1 MDEIDEELREIKR
14 EIVES
19 RGLVIKTNNLTSGLA
34 ADLKTITKRQQSF
47 ERVAFFNSAFAFL
60 IFVGVVIGA
69 VYIAWNA
76 RIESATRETKRSE
89 DKALKADKELETLK
103 DQMRERAN
111 AELAA
116 VAFYELVRSGRRKE
130 IIDGFA
136 KLREQQLSRAELAFF
151 TDAVERAKSELS
163 VEAYQSGLE
172 HARSGRLSEAAQQL
186 EQSTKLASEGAH
198 LPSARLELSRVY
210 RRLNRQREAIPIL
223 SQLSETSTNPDVLDD
238 ATLLLAECLI
248 DIQAYNDAK
257 ATLRSFIRRFPQSP
271 LVNDAKMA
279 LSNLNLKR

>member
-1 MDEIDEELREIKR
+1 MDEFDEELREIKR

-69 VYIAWNA
+69 VYVAWNA

-89 DKALKADKELETLK
+89 DKAVKAEKELETLK
-103 DQMRERAN
+103 DQLRERAN

-116 VAFYELVRSGRRKE
+116 AAFYELVRSGRRKE
-130 IIDGFA
+130 IIEGFA
-136 KLREQQLSRAELAFF
+136 KLREQPLSRAELAVF
-151 TDAVERAKSELS
+151 TDAVERAKAELS
-163 VEAYQSGLE
+163 VEAYQAGLD
-172 HARSGRLSEAAQQL
+172 HARAGRLSEAAQQL

-198 LPSARLELSRVY
+198 LPSAKLELARAY

-223 SQLSETSTNPDVLDD
+223 SQLSETSPNPDVLDD

-257 ATLRSFIRRFPQSP
+257 ATLRSFVRRFPDSP

-279 LSNLNLKR
+279 LANLNLKR

>member
-1 MDEIDEELREIKR
+1 MDEFDEELREIKR

-19 RGLVIKTNNLTSGLA
+19 RGLVIKTNNLTSALA

-47 ERVAFFNSAFAFL
+47 ERMAFFNSAFAFL
-60 IFVGVVIGA
+60 IFVAVVIGA
-69 VYIAWNA
+69 VYVAWNA

-89 DKALKADKELETLK
+89 DKAVKAEGELEALK
-103 DQMRERAN
+103 NQMRERAN

-116 VAFYELVRSGRRKE
+116 ASFYELVRSGRRKE
-130 IIDGFA
+130 IIEGFA
-136 KLREQQLSRAELAFF
+136 KLREQPLSRAELAVF
-151 TDAVERAKSELS
+151 TDAVERAKAELS
-163 VEAYQSGLE
+163 VEAYQAGLD
-172 HARSGRLSEAAQQL
+172 HARAGRLSEAAQQL

-198 LPSARLELSRVY
+198 LPSAKLELARAY
-210 RRLNRQREAIPIL
+210 RRLNRQREAIPML
-223 SQLSETSTNPDVLDD
+223 SQLSETSPNPDVLDD

-257 ATLRSFIRRFPQSP
+257 ATLRSFIRRFPDSP

-279 LSNLNLKR
+279 LANLNLKR

>member
-1 MDEIDEELREIKR
+1 MDEFDEELREIKR

-69 VYIAWNA
+69 VYVAWNA

-89 DKALKADKELETLK
+89 DKAVKAEKELETLK
-103 DQMRERAN
+103 DQLRERAN

-116 VAFYELVRSGRRKE
+116 AAFYELVRSGRRKE
-130 IIDGFA
+130 IIEGFA
-136 KLREQQLSRAELAFF
+136 KLREQPLSRAELAVF
-151 TDAVERAKSELS
+151 TDAVERAKAELS
-163 VEAYQSGLE
+163 VEAYQAGLD
-172 HARSGRLSEAAQQL
+172 HARAGRLSEAAQHL

-198 LPSARLELSRVY
+198 LPSAKLELARAY

-223 SQLSETSTNPDVLDD
+223 SQLSETSPNPDVLDD

-257 ATLRSFIRRFPQSP
+257 ATLRSFVRRFPDSP

-279 LSNLNLKR
+279 LANLNLKR